1 MTRSQHVVSP
11 VAAPADGSTGW
22 VGTLRKLP
30 RSVRSPYAIAAAA
43 VVFGLMFSPASAL
56 ASGNA
61 PICDGYPRDAPV
73 GKMQP
78 SLGICSDFEN
88 DSLHITITVPPSKGV
103 AGVDNQD
110 TSYASVQYTA
120 STTGPDSFKFQAS
133 DGTSASSEAIV
144 TTNNYSGADGTPP
157 PGTAPP
163 PGSQPPPS
171 TGQPGKCSKL
181 KGRKRAR
188 CIKRRCGKLK
198 GTRKRACVKKVI
210 RRATVAHRGSF
221 TVVARL
227 F

>member
-1 MTRSQHVVSP
+1 MTRSQHAASP
-11 VAAPADGSTGW
+11 VAAPAEGSTGW

-30 RSVRSPYAIAAAA
+30 RSVRSPYAIAAA

-56 ASGNA
+56 AIGFP
-61 PICDGYPRDAPV
+61 PICDGYPRDAEV
-73 GKMQP
+73 GKTQT
-78 SLGICSDFEN
+78 SVGVCSDFEN
-88 DSLHITITVPPSKGV
+88 DALHITITVPPSKGV

-110 TSYASVQYTA
+110 TPYASVQYTA

-133 DGTSASSEAIV
+133 DGTLDSSEAIV
-144 TTNNYSGADGTPP
+144 TTNNYSGAGGTP
-157 PGTAPP
+157 PP

-171 TGQPGKCSKL
+171 TGRPGKCSKL
-181 KGRKRAR
+181 KGKKRAR
-188 CIKRRCGKLK
+188 CIKKRCGKLK
-198 GTRKRACVKKVI
+198 GKRKRACVKKVI